1 MDIKISKD
9 DKDQII
15 AQIQAYFEMERGE
28 ELGMI
33 GAEQFYHYFVKE
45 IGPYIYNQG
54 VRDAK
59 KMIDEKMMNID
70 EDITSLEKPIYVQR
84 ER

>member
-1 MDIKISKD
+1 MDMNLSKE
-9 DKDQII
+9 DKEQII
-15 AQIQAYFEMERGE
+15 AQIQSYFELERGE
-28 ELGMI
+28 ELGLI

-59 KMIDEKMMNID
+59 KMVDQKLMNID
-70 EDITSLEKPIYVQR
+70 EDITSLEKPIYIQR
-84 ER
+84 DR